1 MKHFMPTVLI
11 LCKLFPF
18 PKNNN
23 DNVYTLSNSIPGEK
37 SQLLIHSLYYD
48 KEYWN
53 LESVWGMK

>member
-1 MKHFMPTVLI
+1 MPTVLI

-48 KEYWN
+48 NEYWN